1 MMKIIVLLPE
11 FATAS
16 DLGPQLFIPSNV
28 SE

>member
-16 DLGPQLFIPSNV
+16 DLGPQLFLPSNV
-28 SE
+28 PE